1 MSVMITGGMG
11 VLGSLV
17 TEGLVH
23 RGEQPILYARHLDVS
38 LMDPKIMKQ
47 TKYVRG
53 DILDLPNLT
62 HALKQHKVEKII
74 HMAALIF
81 GDAQSNPYMGY
92 KVNTEGTLNTLE
104 AARIVGTIKR
114 FVYTSSKAVYG
125 AITSEFGHPTY
136 RPMSEDAPKNPM
148 LVYDATKLAS
158 EHLGFNYHRT
168 FGIDFVALRFA
179 STFGPGKLARHGP
192 VSWHSKLIESAMLAK
207 TGRLPQGGDQPDDM
221 IYHRDIAQAIVRAC
235 FVDKLEHRVF
245 NIGRG
250 VPATMREFAEAV
262 RRVIPG
268 ASLEIGSGLDYF
280 GLGVPYYCIYDI
292 SRARQELGY
301 EPEYDLERGVNDYV
315 ETMRRLKIEPQ
326 HVQ

>member
-23 RGEQPILYARHLDVS
+23 RGERPILYARHLDTS
-38 LMDPKIMKQ
+38 LMDPKIMKETQ
-47 TKYVRG
+47 FARG
-53 DILDLPNLT
+53 DVLDLPNLV
-62 HALKQHKVEKII
+62 HALKQYKVDRII

-92 KVNTEGTLNTLE
+92 KVNTEGTLNALE
-104 AARIVGTIKR
+104 AARMVGTIQR

-125 AITSEFGHPTY
+125 AITGEFGHPTY
-136 RPMSEDAPKNPM
+136 RPMSEDAAKNPI
-148 LVYDATKLAS
+148 LIYDATKLAS
-158 EHLGFNYHRT
+158 EHLGFNYYRT
-168 FGIDFVALRFA
+168 FGLDFVALRFA

-192 VSWHSKLIESAMLAK
+192 VSWHSKLIESAMLGK
-207 TGRLPQGGDQPDDM
+207 VGRLPKGGDQPDDM

-235 FVDKLEHRVF
+235 FVTNPEHRVF

-250 VPATMREFAEAV
+250 VAATMREFADAV
-262 RRVIPG
+262 QRVIPG
-268 ASLEIGSGLDYF
+268 ASFEIGPGLDYF

-292 SRARQELGY
+292 SRARRELGY
-301 EPEYDLERGVNDYV
+301 EPEYDLEKGVRDYV
-315 ETMRRLKIEPQ
+315 ETMYRLKIAPQ
-326 HVQ
+326 YME